1 MITDTHTHTLVSCH
15 DRMLEHELTAP
26 APTPAAAQAEHLTHC
41 SSVQGRKKVIDLIIR
56 THITL
61 LSDRLKKKEK
71 RASTAISFI
80 HSFIRSFTRSLIH
93 LSSEESDRTS
103 GNCCRADELCSLS
116 SPPPPPPL
124 SFLVG
129 EEMMMVMRQQWQ
141 QQSSKV
147 DARRTV
153 CCLLSGSCSVSLLR
167 GFTFSSSSL
176 HSTPLISIFPL
187 GRQAASSPM
196 FTTTARCVLQ
206 LARLRS
212 PH

>member
-1 MITDTHTHTLVSCH
+1 MIIHTHTVSRH

-26 APTPAAAQAEHLTHC
+26 APAAQAEHSTHC
-41 SSVQGRKKVIDLIIR
+41 FCSGEKKVIDLIIR

-61 LSDRLKKKEK
+61 LSDRLKKEKKK
-71 RASTAISFI
+71 RAQPFHSFI
-80 HSFIRSFTRSLIH
+80 HSFTRSLAH
-93 LSSEESDRTS
+93 SSFFGGERERTS

-116 SPPPPPPL
+116 SPPPPL

-129 EEMMMVMRQQWQ
+129 EEMMVMMRQQWQ
-141 QQSSKV
+141 QCSKV

-167 GFTFSSSSL
+167 GFTVSSSSL
-176 HSTPLISIFPL
+176 HSTSLISIFPL

-196 FTTTARCVLQ
+196 FTTTTARCVLQ